1 MKIQRS
7 SLVAAAV
14 LVLAASSLT
23 AAQSDTLPAKASV
36 PAPAAFNSARAKLQ
50 KRIAD
55 GESPS
60 FAVAVVKDG
69 KVVWE
74 EAIGW
79 ADREAG
85 TPASPDTSYAVAS
98 ISKSMTASLIDALAA
113 KKRLSTD
120 DRLSAHID
128 PDRLFSRSVGEVTL
142 AQLLG
147 HTSGIPHF
155 FQYEFSDDPASLY
168 VRRAALAL
176 YGFIVSPPGSR
187 YLYSNLGYSILAE
200 VAAKAGKG
208 EFESV
213 MRREILDPLRMDKT
227 TLAAWM
233 GGKGSARGYG
243 RDGSPLGFEFRLAPD
258 GGAGFSSTVSD
269 LARYSLFHLG
279 TKVPKEMR
287 NVPIVSILESEG
299 DAEQFRYDRG
309 WGIVRSEGRTFL
321 ISDGQMSGSSS
332 GIVLVPE
339 LGVGVVV
346 LSNRTGGPALEVAS
360 DLLEAAVPGLGK
372 QFAAAVER
380 AEASVGKASKV
391 PFSDNSGAIGE
402 GEERVPIRIR
412 FEADKA
418 FLTIRGEE
426 LEMRNSGWDR
436 GSLQLSAP
444 VGLEKK
450 PGEGEFRRLAFLL
463 WPDGDKL
470 EGFVLD
476 ELYDDRPRKGVPYKV
491 TLESSVSR

>member
-1 MKIQRS
+1 MHIQRL
-7 SLVAAAV
+7 SLVASLL
-14 LVLAASSLT
+14 LVLTGFASVD
-23 AAQSDTLPAKASV
+23 AQTDKLPSKASV
-36 PAPAAFNSARAKLQ
+36 PAPATFRSARAKLE
-50 KRIAD
+50 KRIVD

-74 EAIGW
+74 EAVGW

-85 TPASPDTSYAVAS
+85 ESASPDTSYAVAS
-98 ISKSMTASLIDALAA
+98 ISKSITATLIDALAE
-113 KKRLSTD
+113 KSRLKTG
-120 DRLSAHID
+120 DRMSQYLSGD
-128 PDRLFSRSVGEVTL
+128 LLSSREAGEVTL

-147 HTSGIPHF
+147 HTAGIPHF
-155 FQYEFSDDPASLY
+155 FQYEFSDDPASFY
-168 VRRAALAL
+168 TRGAAVGR
-176 YGFIVSPPGSR
+176 YGFIVSRPGSR

-213 MRREILDPLRMDKT
+213 MRREILRPLEMDRT

-243 RDGSPLGFEFRLAPD
+243 GDGSLLGFEFRLAPD
-258 GGAGFSSTVSD
+258 GGAGFSSTVRD

-279 TKVPKEMR
+279 AKVPKGMR
-287 NVPIVSILESEG
+287 NVPIVSILGNDG
-299 DAEQFRYDRG
+299 DEEQFRYDRG

-372 QFAAAVER
+372 QFAEAVER
-380 AEASVGKASKV
+380 AEAAVGKASKV
-391 PFSDNSGAIGE
+391 PYSDYSGAIGN
-402 GEERVPIRIR
+402 GEAVVDVRIR
-412 FEADKA
+412 FEKDKA

-426 LEMRNSGWDR
+426 IEMRNSGWDR

-476 ELYDDRPRKGVPYKV
+476 ELYNNRPRRGIPYKV
-491 TLESSVSR
+491 SLKSTASR

>member
-1 MKIQRS
+1 MKIQR
-7 SLVAAAV
+7 LFFVAF
-14 LVLAASSLT
+14 LLPVLAGSVLIE
-23 AAQSDTLPAKASV
+23 AQSLKPPSKASV
-36 PAPAAFNSARAKLQ
+36 EAPELFNSAREKLE

-60 FAVAVVKDG
+60 FAVAVIKDG

-85 TPASPDTSYAVAS
+85 KPALPDTSYAVAS
-98 ISKSMTASLIDALAA
+98 VSKSLTASLIDALAA
-113 KKRLSTD
+113 KDRLKTG
-120 DRLSAHID
+120 DRLSHYLRGD
-128 PDRLFSRSVGEVTL
+128 HLSSREAGEVTL

-155 FQYEFSDDPASLY
+155 FQYEFSDDPASFY
-168 VRRAALAL
+168 SRDTAISR
-176 YGFIVSPPGSR
+176 YGFLAARPGSR

-200 VAAKAGKG
+200 VAAKAGRG
-208 EFESV
+208 DFDSV
-213 MRREILDPLRMDKT
+213 MRSEVLVPLRMDGT
-227 TLAAWM
+227 TLAVWM

-258 GGAGFSSTVSD
+258 GGAGFSSTVRD
-269 LARYSLFHLG
+269 LAQYSLFHLG
-279 TKVPKEMR
+279 AKVPKDMQR
-287 NVPIVSILESEG
+287 VPIVSILG
-299 DAEQFRYDRG
+299 NAGTMEQFAYDRG

-360 DLLEAAVPGLGK
+360 DLLEAVVAGLGK
-372 QFAAAVER
+372 QFAAAIER
-380 AEASVGKASKV
+380 AEASVGKTSKV
-391 PFSDNSGAIGE
+391 PFSDYSGAIGK
-402 GEERVPIRIR
+402 GEAKVAVRIR
-412 FEADKA
+412 FDADKA

-426 LEMRNSGWDR
+426 VEMRNAGWDR
-436 GSLQLSAP
+436 GSLQLSVP

-470 EGFVLD
+470 EGFVMD
-476 ELYDDRPRKGVPYKV
+476 ELYNDRPRGGIPYKV
-491 TLESSVSR
+491 SLKSTASQ

>member
-1 MKIQRS
+1 MYIQRL
-7 SLVAAAV
+7 SLVASLL
-14 LVLAASSLT
+14 LVFAGSAFVG
-23 AAQSDTLPAKASV
+23 AQSDKLPSKASV
-36 PAPAAFNSARAKLQ
+36 PAPAKFKSARAKLE

-60 FAVAVVKDG
+60 FAVAVVMDG
-69 KVVWE
+69 RVVWE
-74 EAIGW
+74 EAVGW
-79 ADREAG
+79 ADRETG
-85 TPASPDTSYAVAS
+85 KPTLPDTSYAVAS
-98 ISKSMTASLIDALAA
+98 ISKSITATLIDALKA
-113 KKRLSTD
+113 KNRLKTG
-120 DRLSAHID
+120 DRLSDHLGGD
-128 PDRLFSRSVGEVTL
+128 LLSSREAGEVTL

-147 HTSGIPHF
+147 HTAGIPHF
-155 FQYEFSDDPASLY
+155 FQYEFSDDPASFY
-168 VRRAALAL
+168 VRRAIVGR
-176 YGFIVSPPGSR
+176 YGFIASLPGSR

-200 VAAKAGKG
+200 VAAKAGNG
-208 EFESV
+208 DFESV
-213 MRREILDPLRMDKT
+213 MRREILDPLDMERT

-258 GGAGFSSTVSD
+258 GGAGFSSTVRD
-269 LARYSLFHLG
+269 LAFYSLFHLG
-279 TKVPKEMR
+279 AKVPEGMR
-287 NVPIVSILESEG
+287 KVPIVSIIRNDGNE
-299 DAEQFRYDRG
+299 EQFRYDRG
-309 WGIVRSEGRTFL
+309 WGIVRSEGKTFL

-346 LSNRTGGPALEVAS
+346 LSNRTGGPALGVAS

-372 QFAAAVER
+372 QFGAAVER
-380 AEASVGKASKV
+380 AEASVGKASEV
-391 PFSDNSGAIGE
+391 PFPEYEGKIGDGE
-402 GEERVPIRIR
+402 GAVPVRIR
-412 FEADKA
+412 FAAEKV

-426 LEMRNSGWDR
+426 IEMRNAGWDR

-476 ELYDDRPRKGVPYKV
+476 ELYDDRPRSGIPHRV
-491 TLESSVSR
+491 TLKRSGPR